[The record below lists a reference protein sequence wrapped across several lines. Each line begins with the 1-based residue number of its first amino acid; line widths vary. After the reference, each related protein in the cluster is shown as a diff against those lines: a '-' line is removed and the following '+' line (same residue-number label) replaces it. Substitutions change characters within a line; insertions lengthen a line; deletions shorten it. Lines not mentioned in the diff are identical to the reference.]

1 MFWNFFLVRLYIL
14 YIFRKALTTDL
25 YHPEL
30 EYWTTNPN
38 IMLVAKSNKSGKVL
52 GMISY
57 RQISHDTV
65 EMHRLAV
72 DSTKRGFGIG
82 KKLIMKLEGKAV
94 EEDFTYMYL
103 ETTNVEK
110 GPWKMYEKYGY
121 QFLRFK
127 NFDASPLLQMIT
139 GSNVLS
145 YIKKLK

>member
-1 MFWNFFLVRLYIL
+1 MNKI
-14 YIFRKALTTDL
+14 YIFRKALATDL
-25 YHPEL
+25 YDPEL

-38 IMLVAKSNKSGKVL
+38 IMLVAKSNKTGKVL

-72 DSTKRGFGIG
+72 DLTKREFGIG
-82 KKLIMKLEGKAV
+82 KKLIMKLEEKAV
-94 EEDFTYMYL
+94 EENFTYMYL

-127 NFDASPLLQMIT
+127 NFNVPFLQTMT

>member
-1 MFWNFFLVRLYIL
+1 MNKI
-14 YIFRKALTTDL
+14 YIFRKALATDL
-25 YHPEL
+25 YDPEL

-38 IMLVAKSNKSGKVL
+38 IMLVAKSNKTGKVL

-72 DSTKRGFGIG
+72 DSTKREFGIG
-82 KKLIMKLEGKAV
+82 KKLIMKLEEKAV
-94 EEDFTYMYL
+94 EENFTYMYL

-127 NFDASPLLQMIT
+127 NFNVPFLQTMT